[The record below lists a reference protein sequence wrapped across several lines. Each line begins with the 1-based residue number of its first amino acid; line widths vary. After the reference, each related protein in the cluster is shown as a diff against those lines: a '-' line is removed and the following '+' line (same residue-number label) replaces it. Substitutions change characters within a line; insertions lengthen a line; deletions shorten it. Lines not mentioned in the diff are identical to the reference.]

1 MKPEQ
6 KKVSSMLGL
15 IASVASA
22 LFGKSLKA
30 GAGDIKRADFGTST
44 QRMGVC
50 FTDKIRNVFR
60 NRWLKKS

>member
-6 KKVSSMLGL
+6 KKLGSRL
-15 IASVASA
+15 GFIASVASA
-22 LFGKSLKA
+22 LFGKSPKTSIH
-30 GAGDIKRADFGTST
+30 DIKRADFGTNS
-44 QRMGVC
+44 QRIGVR